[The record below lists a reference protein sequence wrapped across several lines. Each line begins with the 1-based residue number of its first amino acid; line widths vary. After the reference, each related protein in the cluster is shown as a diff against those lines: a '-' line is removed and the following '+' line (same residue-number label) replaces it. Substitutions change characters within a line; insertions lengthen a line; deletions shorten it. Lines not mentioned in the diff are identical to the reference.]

1 MTGLEKNLLCPKILE
16 ILGLIISDLITKESP
31 SHWKDPLL
39 VIASLM
45 DAGSNIDVMNAAL
58 DFLTIVF
65 EKTDNRICFIVGDLN
80 PKLLNLA
87 LNKDVHSV
95 FY

>member
-1 MTGLEKNLLCPKILE
+1 M
-16 ILGLIISDLITKESP
+16 SDLITKESP
-31 SHWKDPLL
+31 SNWKDSLL
-39 VIASLM
+39 VIASLL
-45 DAGSNIDVMNAAL
+45 DAGSSIDVMNAAL

-87 LNKDVHSV
+87 INKDVKV
-95 FY
+95 FFY